1 MRKILAS
8 FLQALIGSIKKVK
21 PFVTHLQKYLLTFN
35 NVIHSF
41 YYMNIKFILFSF
53 LVVSRRRPRI
63 NVSKYLPLP
72 TYLAI
77 QFNLFLYF
85 SEQTHCKHIYWLF
98 RHFFTPSSFVHISE
112 LSVFPRHTR
121 SPILHCPVTEKLS
134 EIAQAA
140 GHNT

>member
-41 YYMNIKFILFSF
+41 YYMNIKFIIFSF

-85 SEQTHCKHIYWLF
+85 SEQTHCKHNLLAISAFL
-98 RHFFTPSSFVHISE
+98 HTFFIRSHIGTKRISSPHKKSYSSLPCYRETVGNSTGG
-112 LSVFPRHTR
+112 RT
-121 SPILHCPVTEKLS
+121 
-134 EIAQAA
+134 
-140 GHNT
+140 